1 MKRKKT
7 RQCPHL
13 DLQADKST
21 KESAGEAAEEE
32 VKPESDTTLFVKNL
46 SFETNDEALRLVY
59 WDVFLLT
66 VVSEIRVPTTFH
78 KISSRKYPLEML
90 ERS

>member
-1 MKRKKT
+1 MGHLNVKRKKT

-21 KESAGEAAEEE
+21 KESAGEAVEEE

-59 WDVFLLT
+59 WDLFLMT
-66 VVSEIRVPTTFH
+66 VVSGWTSCADN
-78 KISSRKYPLEML
+78 IS
-90 ERS
+90 